1 MTLLFVYAGI
11 ALSVSFLCSIL
22 EAALLSVTPAH
33 LAKLEQD
40 RPKVGG
46 RLRALKGHVDRPL
59 AAILTLNTTAN
70 TVGAAGVGAEAQ
82 RLWGSEVLAIT
93 SAALTLLILFLAE
106 IIPKTLGARLA
117 LGETDRLSQATAS
130 LR

>member
-1 MTLLFVYAGI
+1 MQTATDPISDAAAAALTL
-11 ALSVSFLCSIL
+11 
-22 EAALLSVTPAH
+22 ETTLLSVTPAH

-106 IIPKTLGARLA
+106 IIPSARLA